1 MLIEERLSAEK
12 HFNSVGDFCSGAD
25 SPLDNFITSDAF
37 KYDSEKYGNTYIIKS
52 SESNDIIGFYT
63 LKASGIQMTGDEEFN
78 SIPVVEIARIAIH
91 HTLQG
96 NGIGKYVFYTYIL
109 PKIREVSKLIAVKA
123 IIAFV
128 ETEDEVAIGFYK
140 SIGFE
145 RATEDVQKEIED
157 SFNADCDLYIVALDN
172 VE

>member
-1 MLIEERLSAEK
+1 
-12 HFNSVGDFCSGAD
+12 
-25 SPLDNFITSDAF
+25 
-37 KYDSEKYGNTYIIKS
+37 
-52 SESNDIIGFYT
+52 
-63 LKASGIQMTGDEEFN
+63 MTGDEEFN

-128 ETEDEVAIGFYK
+128 ETEDEMAIGFYK

-157 SFNADCDLYIVALDN
+157 SFNVDCDLYIVALDN